1 MVLKHFHLAARWRKH
16 RRQYLSKMLRPFS
29 SIGAINPAPAQINGG
44 PSSNHHLHRRLE
56 YANTEIETEFNGGP
70 YTEENSSLGGA
81 GDTSDSKDSQQI
93 KEDLPKEWFYDELTT
108 EIDGLEEPTSPVD
121 DEYDYD
127 PRYGSKKRRKRRAPS
142 QKLQR
147 SLLHMGE
154 TPKKRQS
161 GNAAAGSVSRRGR
174 RKTAT
179 LGKSNHSR

>member
-1 MVLKHFHLAARWRKH
+1 MVIDLAARWRKH

-29 SIGAINPAPAQINGG
+29 SIGAINPIPTQINGG

-56 YANTEIETEFNGGP
+56 YTNTEIDTEFNGSP
-70 YTEENSSLGGA
+70 FMEESSSLGGT

-93 KEDLPKEWFYDELTT
+93 KEDLPKEWFYDEFTT
-108 EIDGLEEPTSPVD
+108 EIDGIEEPKSPVD

-127 PRYGSKKRRKRRAPS
+127 PRYGNKKRRKRRPPS

-147 SLLHMGE
+147 PLHHMSE

-161 GNAAAGSVSRRGR
+161 SNAAGSRRGR

-179 LGKSNHSR
+179 PGKSNHSR